1 MAKIVKVRNGVI
13 GIDSRNYREIH
24 LLQEMGHDVIYVGI
38 SNKDSIE
45 VINGVET
52 HFRKIKYSSNSLYRK
67 FQIIRFNLRYAS
79 YIRSLKADCISGH
92 DISGLLIGWLS
103 NIRRKNKARLVY
115 DSHEFELGRNARR
128 SKFRLWSIKQL
139 ERFLIKRSAFSIM
152 VNDSI
157 ADEVS
162 KIYKLNLRPVVVRST
177 PSYWILD
184 KEMIM
189 KTRYEICNKFETSTD
204 CFIIMYHGGIMNGRG
219 IEKLL
224 EVIKLNDLV
233 YCVILGNGE
242 KYYLDRLKDLVS
254 DYEIE
259 ERVQFMDAVP
269 IDKLWQYV
277 GAVDV
282 GVTLAPN
289 SCINHYYMLP
299 NKLFENIQ
307 SLTPII
313 GSNFPEIKKII
324 LGYQIGICVD
334 PDIVKDI
341 NSAIEIMRTNKNLYN
356 EFKSNLNTAKNEL
369 CWENEKERLRDAYLK
384 ILSPSDKIT
393 KGN

>member
-13 GIDSRNYREIH
+13 GNDSRNYREIH
-24 LLQEMGHDVIYVGI
+24 LLQEMGHDVIYVGVG
-38 SNKDSIE
+38 NEDSIE

-52 HFRKIKYSSNSLYRK
+52 HFRKIKYSSKSLYRK

-79 YIRSLKADCISGH
+79 YVRSLKADCISGH
-92 DISGLLIGWLS
+92 NISGLIIGLFS
-103 NIRRKNKARLVY
+103 NIGRKHKARLVY
-115 DSHEFELGRNARR
+115 DSHEFELGLNAKRN
-128 SKFRLWSIKQL
+128 KFKTWTIKHL

-162 KIYKLNLRPVVVRST
+162 KIHKLNLRPVVVRST
-177 PSYWILD
+177 PSYWVLD

-189 KTRYEICNKFETSTD
+189 KMRYEICNNLETSID
-204 CFIIMYHGGIMNGRG
+204 SFIIMYHGGIIKERG

-224 EVIKLNDLV
+224 EAIKLNGRV
-233 YCVILGNGE
+233 YCVILGSGGK
-242 KYYLDRLKDLVS
+242 KYIEQLESLINY
-254 DYEIE
+254 YEIQD
-259 ERVQFMDAVP
+259 RVLFLNAVP
-269 IDKLWQYV
+269 VDKLWQYV
-277 GAVDV
+277 SAVDV

-356 EFKSNLNTAKNEL
+356 EFKSNLNIAKNEL